1 MADNVQET
9 KAASEPS
16 RQLRGMRSWLLVA
29 VAALAL
35 VIGLVVGV
43 LVGPLLPGRQSNANL
58 AGRISV
64 EEGELDDVL
73 GTYTYD
79 GERIPVTIREAIL
92 ESTTLEAARNSD
104 GTYDVPS
111 VDTVLSIA
119 RNHVLEADAQER
131 GLTADEN
138 DAKAYAL
145 QTLGTD
151 DFSQVA
157 AGYGMDVEQVRE
169 LLIRSA
175 LLGKL
180 RDAVVTTAQIAEPMP
195 PATAEAGRE
204 EEPTQEYASYVLGLV
219 GDEWDPNAN
228 SWARED
234 GPYREQLKDYT
245 ISNEAA
251 TYSAAQAAYFVAYA
265 QYAQV
270 QQQVSTEWTDYVNG
284 LLCDVPVEL
293 VSLVS

>member
-1 MADNVQET
+1 MVDDMRDA
-9 KAASEPS
+9 KY
-16 RQLRGMRSWLLVA
+16 RLRGADRGGRGVVPVV
-29 VAALAL
+29 VAAVLA
-35 VIGLVVGV
+35 LVVGV
-43 LVGPLLPGRQSNANL
+43 VVGVFVGPHLPGSKSDAEL

-64 EEGELDDVL
+64 GEGELDNAL
-73 GTYTYD
+73 GTYTYN
-79 GERIPVTIREAIL
+79 GERIAVTIREAIL
-92 ESTTLEAARNSD
+92 ETTTLDAARNSD

-119 RNHVLEADAQER
+119 RNHVLEEDAEER

-138 DAKAYAL
+138 DAKAYAQ

-157 AGYGMDVEQVRE
+157 AGYGMDVDQVRE
-169 LLIRSA
+169 LLTRSA

-180 RDAVVTTAQIAEPMP
+180 RDEVVTTKPIAEPTP
-195 PATAEAGRE
+195 PQTAEEGKE
-204 EEPTQEYASYVLGLV
+204 NEPSKAYATYVLGLV
-219 GDEWDPNAN
+219 GDEWDANAN

-245 ISNEAA
+245 ISNDEA
-251 TYSAAQAAYFVAYA
+251 TYSAAQAAYFVAYS

-270 QQQVSTEWTDYVNG
+270 EQQVSTEWTDYVNG
-284 LLCDVPVEL
+284 LLSDVSVEL
-293 VSLVS
+293 VTLVA